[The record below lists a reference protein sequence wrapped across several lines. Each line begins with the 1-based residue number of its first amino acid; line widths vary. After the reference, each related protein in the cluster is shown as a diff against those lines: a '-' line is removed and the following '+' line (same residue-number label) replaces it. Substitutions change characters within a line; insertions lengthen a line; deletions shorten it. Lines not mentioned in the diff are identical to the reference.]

1 MAARYRV
8 SSQKALEVIL
18 YLAGKRGKLD
28 FYHIAKI
35 LFYADKYHLNIYGRP
50 IVGDT
55 YIAMPH
61 GPVPQVVYN
70 ILKSDEIEYQSL
82 EDQLG
87 MANDPNPFEIR
98 DRYWVH
104 PTRTADVNLLSESD
118 IEALD
123 FAYNEHIE
131 KSFRELEKLTHSEKA
146 YLAAVE
152 GDARLDY
159 CDMID
164 ESEGAAAKIADIKK
178 TSRSIAF
185 S

>member
-35 LFYADKYHLNIYGRP
+35 LFYADKYHLNMYGRP

-55 YIAMPH
+55 YTAMPH

-82 EDQLG
+82 EDCLG
-87 MANDPNPFEIR
+87 TTNDPSPFDVRE
-98 DRYWVH
+98 RYWVY
-104 PTRTADVNLLSESD
+104 PSRAADINLLSVSD
-118 IEALD
+118 IEALEL
-123 FAYNEHIE
+123 AYNEHVG
-131 KSFRELEKLTHSEKA
+131 KSFRELEKLTHSERA
-146 YLAAVE
+146 YLAAVD

-164 ESEGAAAKIADIKK
+164 ESDGAEAKIADIKK